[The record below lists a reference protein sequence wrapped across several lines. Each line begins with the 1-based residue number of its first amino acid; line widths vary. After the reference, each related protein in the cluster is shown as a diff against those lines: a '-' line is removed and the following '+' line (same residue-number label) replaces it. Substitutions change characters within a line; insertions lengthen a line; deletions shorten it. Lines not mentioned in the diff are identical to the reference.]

1 MGKTTL
7 PLILLDWQV
16 ECSDS
21 KEMQKPKALVQLAA
35 IVHDSHCFSCFS
47 LQTSAFSAFGIGQAL
62 VAAGYVLYSC
72 STELVF
78 TLGRSAGCREF
89 EIHGGRIKAQ
99 TKTQI
104 TQNTQKEGGKMKI
117 RQHWLVLRKR
127 FLCSIAIVPSCC
139 QAFLNHYN
147 LL

>member
-1 MGKTTL
+1 MFRFERNAKNRKHWCNWL
-7 PLILLDWQV
+7 QLYMILIVSLG
-16 ECSDS
+16 
-21 KEMQKPKALVQLAA
+21 
-35 IVHDSHCFSCFS
+35 FS

-78 TLGRSAGCREF
+78 TLGRPAGCREF

-99 TKTQI
+99 TKFLETQI
-104 TQNTQKEGGKMKI
+104 TQNAQKEDGKMKI